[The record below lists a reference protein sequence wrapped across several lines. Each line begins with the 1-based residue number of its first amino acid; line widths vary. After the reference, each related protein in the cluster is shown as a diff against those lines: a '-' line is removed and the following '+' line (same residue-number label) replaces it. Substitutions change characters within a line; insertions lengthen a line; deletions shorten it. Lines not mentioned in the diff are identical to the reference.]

1 MYYFSNCVL
10 LLNMG
15 LLKINGTWFDIL
27 ESFHIFLFVSKNV
40 QICLWYLFTTTT
52 WVKSDIV
59 LKHDVYYGSLLHVSL
74 WLNSSYFWTV
84 EESQWNHS
92 GRIQEDVKGYFLHGR
107 LFLPHFL
114 LTLLRWYSKANHTE
128 TYQKVTDPNVVH
140 NNFSSQLS
148 PLSVSSS
155 QLTEQWLSCF
165 PQIWTDSSHF
175 SVESL
180 HWLTDLHTVKRD
192 AHSGLSIECNWLT
205 HIQHD
210 DLAQKNW
217 IHQAS
222 ASCGFIICTKLCF
235 YASIPH

>member
-10 LLNMG
+10 HLNMG
-15 LLKINGTWFDIL
+15 LLKINSTWFDIL
-27 ESFHIFLFVSKNV
+27 ESFHIFVFVSKYV
-40 QICLWYLFTTTT
+40 QICLWLWYLFRTTT

-59 LKHDVYYGSLLHVSL
+59 LKHGVYCGSLMHVSL
-74 WLNSSYFWTV
+74 WLNSSYFWTP
-84 EESQWNHS
+84 NHS

-128 TYQKVTDPNVVH
+128 THQKVTDPNVVRKST
-140 NNFSSQLS
+140 FSSQLS
-148 PLSVSSS
+148 PLLVSSS

-165 PQIWTDSSHF
+165 PQVWTDRSHF

-192 AHSGLSIECNWLT
+192 AHSGLGIECNWLT

-210 DLAQKNW
+210 DLAQTNW

-222 ASCGFIICTKLCF
+222 AGCGFIICTKHRCF
-235 YASIPH
+235 YVSIPN